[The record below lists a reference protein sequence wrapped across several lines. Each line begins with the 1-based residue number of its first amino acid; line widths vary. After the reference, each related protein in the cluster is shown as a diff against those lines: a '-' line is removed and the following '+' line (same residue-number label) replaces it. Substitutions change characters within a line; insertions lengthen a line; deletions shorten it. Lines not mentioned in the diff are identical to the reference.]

1 MAIDFG
7 NFGKTGTYETFVLK
21 MVENQVNYIKSNDTY
36 AMKKNNITAMDY
48 VNSNDGRMEIVV
60 CPEPSRFLKDI
71 TQYDTSSKRQE
82 AFLEYAKQLSRVEV
96 QRPANDVWFNK
107 SANGIN
113 IRLGNVGGDTGNQEP
128 ATLGDDCVHGVV
140 VGRTGAGKSVLIN
153 NVILNLTTEYAP
165 WELDLFLVDMKKVE
179 LSRYMANAEDGSYL
193 TPHVSACGATSE
205 VRYVVSMIQYL
216 ADCMKAR
223 QALFAALGV
232 QKIKDFR
239 EKYSKELGVDFV
251 LPRILLL
258 VDEFQQMFLEASG
271 KERKILDE
279 CITAITKLGR
289 ATGVHLLF
297 ASQEM
302 SGALGSKELANF
314 KLRIALPCD
323 AAISEQ
329 ILGNSAASKVEE
341 KGITLVNKK
350 GGSKEEDNIEYRTP
364 FIDDKDGEDGTP
376 SEFQRYLTEIHDI
389 SQAMR
394 FSKIQKFYQED
405 TQDKMTKIK
414 LIRSSESVKKQVARY
429 ISSNAALIDAF
440 ILGTGVLYSNKKNDY
455 ESFFIEQGKKRNIGI
470 LCAKDS
476 DIGNTLKTLAENFA
490 SSSVHY
496 EHTVIYES
504 EILRSVYPDLIE
516 DLKTNGAMVTEENYQ
531 DYFIGSSKKLNTV
544 ISTLDYSNKRKNLY
558 ISFISKYIESM
569 SKGEKEQYIADDCKK
584 VYNEKT
590 FVNQVMSLLSS
601 LPTIEDDDAIDFVI
615 EFVKTK
621 YIELMRR
628 IEQAKVNTDS
638 ISIANANQKH
648 EMENDISIE
657 KMVEMALLKIL
668 AQFSVNNKYKDDVL
682 VKYYNIFVDSIKEGK
697 YMGPINIV
705 WLIGT
710 DNVDKTEDK
719 LLARIMETCTNSREI
734 YILAGANPE
743 NLEMAYRC
751 CNYLFINSP
760 DEKLYTKY
768 KMSFT
773 KKSDDNKTMDFKIIN
788 YNQERSY
795 KQLSFECKAELAPK
809 LDLEGI
815 EV

>member
-7 NFGKTGTYETFVLK
+7 NYGKTGTYEAFVSK
-21 MVENQVNYIKSNDTY
+21 MIQNQIEIIKSNDEFLLR
-36 AMKKNNITAMDY
+36 NNNLTPMEY
-48 VNSNDGRMEIVV
+48 VNSIDEKMNIVV
-60 CPEPSRFLKDI
+60 CPEPNKFLKEI
-71 TQYDTSSKRQE
+71 TKYDTSSQRQE
-82 AFLEYAKQLSRVEV
+82 AFINSIKQMNCTEV
-96 QRPANDVWFNK
+96 KKPKNNIWFNK
-107 SANGIN
+107 SSNGIN
-113 IRLGNVGGDTGNQEP
+113 IRLGNIGGDTGNQEP

-179 LSRYMANAEDGSYL
+179 LSRYMANTTDGSYL

-216 ADCMKAR
+216 SDCMKAR

-279 CITAITKLGR
+279 CITSITKLGR

-314 KLRIALPCD
+314 KLRVALPCD
-323 AAISEQ
+323 ASISEQ

-364 FIDDKDGEDGTP
+364 FIDDKEGEDGSL
-376 SEFQRYLTEIHDI
+376 SEFQRYLNKIHDESVNI
-389 SQAMR
+389 CYT
-394 FSKIQKFYQED
+394 KVQKFYQED
-405 TQDKMTKIK
+405 TQDKMSKIEVIK
-414 LIRSSESVKKQVARY
+414 NSESVKSQIKEFRKSNVA
-429 ISSNAALIDAF
+429 IIDAF
-440 ILGTGVLYSNKKNDY
+440 VLGTGVLYSNKKNDY
-455 ESFFIEQGKKRNIGI
+455 ESFFLEQGKKRNIGI

-476 DIGNTLKTLAENFA
+476 DTGNTIKTLAENF
-490 SSSVHY
+490 SNSTVKY
-496 EHTVIYES
+496 EHTIIYES
-504 EILRSVYPDLIE
+504 EVLRSVYPSLIDDLQKYELNAREMNYEEFFVYSSKNLSRLIRRIDYKGSIKDAYIKFILGYIE
-516 DLKTNGAMVTEENYQ
+516 TMSKIEKERYINPTLKTN
-531 DYFIGSSKKLNTV
+531 
-544 ISTLDYSNKRKNLY
+544 
-558 ISFISKYIESM
+558 
-569 SKGEKEQYIADDCKK
+569 
-584 VYNEKT
+584 YNEKN
-590 FVNQVMSLLSS
+590 FINQINNFLLS
-601 LPTIEDDDAIDFVI
+601 LPKFEKEDAIDEIISIISEKGKSAMQQYKLI
-615 EFVKTK
+615 ETDNEKFDVQKKTEIGTELMIETALASILTMFSDNTPTKNDELNRYYHVFIESLKNRK
-621 YIELMRR
+621 YI
-628 IEQAKVNTDS
+628 
-638 ISIANANQKH
+638 
-648 EMENDISIE
+648 
-657 KMVEMALLKIL
+657 
-668 AQFSVNNKYKDDVL
+668 
-682 VKYYNIFVDSIKEGK
+682 
-697 YMGPINIV
+697 GPINII

-710 DNVDKTEDK
+710 DNLDKAEDKT
-719 LLARIMETCTNSREI
+719 LAKIMESCTNNGEI
-734 YILAGANPE
+734 YILAGSNPE

-768 KMSFT
+768 KLSYT

-795 KQLSFECKAELAPK
+795 KQLSFDCKSESAPK
-809 LDLEGI
+809 LDFEGI